1 MANEFYTLTSLGT
14 LVGATGATVA
24 VTNAL
29 KTAFNLSP
37 KWLGLLIAEII
48 CLGILFAVGPAHAS
62 DWFIAVLNG
71 CLVFVTAAGA
81 TSAGNAAVGGSS
93 ATTPGAAARSGN
105 VQTEAVT
112 PGVATKRS
120 FWSPW
125 F

>member
-29 KTAFNLSP
+29 KAAFNLSP

-48 CLGILFAVGPAHAS
+48 CVGILIAVGTAHAS
-62 DWFIAVLNG
+62 DWFVAVLNG
-71 CLVFVTAAGA
+71 CLVYVTAAGA

-93 ATTPGAAARSGN
+93 GITPNAAARSAN
-105 VQTEAVT
+105 VKIEGAT
-112 PGVATKRS
+112 PDVATKRR